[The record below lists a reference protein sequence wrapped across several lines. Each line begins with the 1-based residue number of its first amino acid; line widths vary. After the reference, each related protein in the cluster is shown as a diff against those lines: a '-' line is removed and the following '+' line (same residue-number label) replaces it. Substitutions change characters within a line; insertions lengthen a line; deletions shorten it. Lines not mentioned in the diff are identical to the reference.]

1 MATQNIQLSNVE
13 NIIFDGQQVNKLVL
27 NGNMIWQSDVTPPDV
42 PNPFTNTPT
51 KDTTPTWTWSSI
63 QDAIVYG
70 VKLNNN
76 SEIETSSTSF
86 TPSSP
91 LSQGN
96 HTLQVRAKDNA
107 NNWSAYGTHTI
118 TIDTTAPAVP
128 SPTSQTP
135 TNDTTPT
142 WTWSPISGAVS
153 YRVRL
158 NGTLQGDVSTTS
170 YTSSNLPQGTHTIQ
184 VASVDGAGNVSAYG
198 SHTIIIDTT
207 APGIPSPTTQT
218 PTNDTT
224 PTWTWSPISGATSY
238 RMRLDGALQ
247 GNTSSTSYTP
257 PVLSTGSHT
266 FSVASIDSAGN
277 TSPYGSHT
285 VFIDTTPAGLP
296 NPSTAT
302 PTNDNTPTWNWPAVS
317 GASSYSL
324 KLDGVS
330 KGTTT
335 STSYTAPTLSDGNH
349 TLQVAS
355 IDSAGNMSSYKSHT
369 VTIDTIA
376 QGVPSPSTS
385 TPTNDNTPTWTW
397 SAISGTLGYSLKL
410 DGVSKGTTSS
420 TSYTS
425 TQLSPGN
432 HTFQVASV
440 DRAGNVS
447 AFGSHV
453 VKIDTSAPSIPVF
466 LDSNKRFY
474 QTRRPKIEWSESTD
488 PNCTGENCVTY
499 DVALGFEGEAPWEE
513 SLYNQW
519 SPDVNLDDGFY
530 NLSVRAKDSAGNVSD
545 VVVYGF
551 WIDNVAP
558 PNIEFSYLVI

>member
-76 SEIETSSTSF
+76 SEIETSPTSF

-207 APGIPSPTTQT
+207 AP
-218 PTNDTT
+218 
-224 PTWTWSPISGATSY
+224 
-238 RMRLDGALQ
+238 
-247 GNTSSTSYTP
+247 
-257 PVLSTGSHT
+257 
-266 FSVASIDSAGN
+266 
-277 TSPYGSHT
+277 
-285 VFIDTTPAGLP
+285 
-296 NPSTAT
+296 
-302 PTNDNTPTWNWPAVS
+302 
-317 GASSYSL
+317 
-324 KLDGVS
+324 K
-330 KGTTT
+330 
-335 STSYTAPTLSDGNH
+335 
-349 TLQVAS
+349 
-355 IDSAGNMSSYKSHT
+355 
-369 VTIDTIA
+369 
-376 QGVPSPSTS
+376 
-385 TPTNDNTPTWTW
+385 
-397 SAISGTLGYSLKL
+397 
-410 DGVSKGTTSS
+410 
-420 TSYTS
+420 
-425 TQLSPGN
+425 
-432 HTFQVASV
+432 FQVQL
-440 DRAGNVS
+440 
-447 AFGSHV
+447 H
-453 VKIDTSAPSIPVF
+453 KLLPTI
-466 LDSNKRFY
+466 
-474 QTRRPKIEWSESTD
+474 QHQ
-488 PNCTGENCVTY
+488 
-499 DVALGFEGEAPWEE
+499 LGHGH
-513 SLYNQW
+513 
-519 SPDVNLDDGFY
+519 
-530 NLSVRAKDSAGNVSD
+530 R
-545 VVVYGF
+545 
-551 WIDNVAP
+551 
-558 PNIEFSYLVI
+558 